1 MPLTTQQIQGLDIG
15 LNEATLLGVE
25 VDTDRRLAAVTFAV
39 FTLPESGPPSA
50 DRRVQ
55 FLFWPIGRVVAS
67 LRTGHWDDPTAE
79 IVKFEV
85 EDLLSVVQSFD
96 GLDIYGWEFFDVNDG
111 KGFIDW
117 ASRVS
122 LDYRSGSDGLIHTLD
137 LFQEG
142 AERHLD
148 LRIWFDELMLRN
160 ADGEEISWE
169 EFVAGGERWW
179 NGLNRGDERTQGF
192 GIELLK

>member
-1 MPLTTQQIQGLDIG
+1 MKLPCWELKLTQTEDWLPSLSRYSLCLKAVLHPQ
-15 LNEATLLGVE
+15 
-25 VDTDRRLAAVTFAV
+25 TDEF
-39 FTLPESGPPSA
+39 
-50 DRRVQ
+50 Q

-160 ADGEEISWE
+160 ANGEEISWE